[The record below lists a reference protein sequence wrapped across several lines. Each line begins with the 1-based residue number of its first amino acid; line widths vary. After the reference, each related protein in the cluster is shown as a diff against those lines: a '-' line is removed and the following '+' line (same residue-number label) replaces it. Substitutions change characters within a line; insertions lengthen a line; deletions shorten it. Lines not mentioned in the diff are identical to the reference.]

1 MGPGRVKIRDA
12 ARSRRE
18 TDRFRHNVLP
28 CKSVSAT
35 SCYTLTVNQ
44 QRARRDVIAAVLF
57 VVVWTCPRLCA
68 RAAKDPADSAKAIAQ
83 LLEDHYRHVQTLRA
97 VFLEHYST
105 GPREARVE
113 SGTVYFRR
121 PGRMRWEYEAPEKKL
136 FLADGKS
143 VWFYVPADRT
153 ATKAALKESS
163 DWRTPLALL
172 TGKAN
177 LARLCSHIDLM
188 AQKNTPSGHS
198 VLRCVPKGEKDVKSA
213 LGASSEQDPTELPG
227 AGDFT
232 EVLLEVN
239 SSSGE
244 LDSVRI
250 RQAGGIEIE
259 YRFGDWQEGLP
270 LPEEMFQFHP
280 PPGVAIVDGSALN
293 KASQESPSK

>member
-1 MGPGRVKIRDA
+1 VNLQRVRRNAVAAAILMAACVKPG
-12 ARSRRE
+12 
-18 TDRFRHNVLP
+18 
-28 CKSVSAT
+28 VSART
-35 SCYTLTVNQ
+35 
-44 QRARRDVIAAVLF
+44 
-57 VVVWTCPRLCA
+57 
-68 RAAKDPADSAKAIAQ
+68 AKDSADSAKAIAQ
-83 LLEDHYRHVQTLRA
+83 LLEEHYRHAQTLRA
-97 VFLEHYST
+97 VFLQRYSS
-105 GPREARVE
+105 GPREARIE

-153 ATKAALKESS
+153 VTKAPMKESS

-177 LARLCSHIDLM
+177 LSRLCNRVDLIV
-188 AQKNTPSGHS
+188 QKATPAGHAI
-198 VLRCVPKGEKDVKSA
+198 LRCLPKGEKDVKPSA
-213 LGASSEQDPTELPG
+213 NSTSEQDPTELPG

-239 SSSGE
+239 ASSGE
-244 LDSVRI
+244 LASVRI

-270 LPEEMFQFHP
+270 LPEELFQFHP
-280 PPGVAIVDGSALN
+280 PAGVAIVDGSALT
-293 KASQESPSK
+293 K

>member
-1 MGPGRVKIRDA
+1 M
-12 ARSRRE
+12 
-18 TDRFRHNVLP
+18 
-28 CKSVSAT
+28 
-35 SCYTLTVNQ
+35 
-44 QRARRDVIAAVLF
+44 
-57 VVVWTCPRLCA
+57 
-68 RAAKDPADSAKAIAQ
+68 AKDPSDSAKAIAQ
-83 LLEDHYRHVQTLRA
+83 LLEEHYRHAQTLRA
-97 VFLEHYST
+97 VFLEHYSA

-177 LARLCSHIDLM
+177 LSRLCSRVDLIYP
-188 AQKNTPSGHS
+188 KNTPPGHA
-198 VLRCVPKGEKDVKSA
+198 VLRCLPKGEKEVKPPG
-213 LGASSEQDPTELPG
+213 GASSEQDSAELPG
-227 AGDFT
+227 AGDFS
-232 EVLLEVN
+232 EVFLEVN
-239 SSSGE
+239 SANGE

-259 YRFGDWQEGLP
+259 YRFGDWQEGMP
-270 LPEEMFQFHP
+270 LPEDMFQFHP
-280 PPGVAIVDGSALN
+280 PAGVAIVDGSALN
-293 KASQESPSK
+293 NSSQIAPSK